1 MLLMINSV
9 PYWCLM
15 TKLTGVNKSMNVNPY
30 TLKSACTFSWAWLPL
45 VLLGSITCASPGN
58 NAAFNLTEI
67 SAGVYVH
74 QGKHVE
80 LEHADHDDI
89 ANIGFI
95 IGDECIA
102 VIDTGGSIGIGGKL
116 REAVK
121 KISSLPVCYVI
132 NTHIHYDH
140 VLGNAA
146 FKDDQARFVGHEN
159 LVQEMEYNRPF
170 FLSEFTADLGENPG
184 DGSII
189 GPDIAVSGELDLDL
203 GNRVITL
210 TAHPP
215 SHSYTDLSVYDKKTG
230 TLWLSD
236 LLFIDRIPVLDA
248 SLKGWLKT
256 MEKLKSV
263 EANHVIP
270 GHGTITMP
278 WPEAARAQ
286 DDYLAMLLNDTRS
299 EINKGTFMEDVVEN
313 VGKDEKTRWLL
324 HEQNHRRNVTK
335 AFSELEWE

>member
-1 MLLMINSV
+1 
-9 PYWCLM
+9 
-15 TKLTGVNKSMNVNPY
+15 MNVNPHIVN
-30 TLKSACTFSWAWLPL
+30 SARTFSRACLPL
-45 VLLGSITCASPGN
+45 LLLGSLTCAASGN
-58 NAAFNLTEI
+58 DETFNLTEI
-67 SAGVYVH
+67 SEGVYVH

-95 IGDECIA
+95 IGGECIA
-102 VIDTGGSIGIGGKL
+102 VIDTGGSIDIGARL
-116 REAVK
+116 REAVR

-146 FKDDQARFVGHEN
+146 FKDEQAKFVGHQN
-159 LVQEMEYNRPF
+159 LAEEMEYNRAF
-170 FLSEFTADLGENPG
+170 FLSEFTANLGENPG
-184 DGSII
+184 DSSII
-189 GPDIAVSGELDLDL
+189 GPDILVSDELDLDL
-203 GNRVITL
+203 GNRVLTL
-210 TAHPP
+210 SAHPP
-215 SHSYTDLSVYDKKTG
+215 SHTYSDLSVYDNKTG

-256 MEKLKSV
+256 MEKLKSLQ
-263 EANHVIP
+263 ANHVIP

-278 WPEAARAQ
+278 WPQAASAQ
-286 DDYLAMLLNDTRS
+286 DDYLDMLLNETRS
-299 EINKGTFMEDVVEN
+299 EIAKGTFMEDVVEN